1 MAPSSRK
8 PVRLRGAQLTRKRIH
23 CGYQHLRSVRSRV
36 HANVDGTRQSAQQGR
51 SRRRG
56 AQDRPRR
63 VRQCSSR
70 ARHAAVDAPDSDPHG
85 SSEGLCEPS
94 CGPGSAEVGRRRE
107 DVRRLACA
115 CRENDR
121 ALEDV
126 QARAIRGRREARD
139 RNQIPER
146 DVQLHGQGLPA
157 DFRDPQ
163 FLFPLHDRLRNPSP
177 QRRSHRQ
184 RRLPRQPLK
193 NEPAP
198 PMEYRNLGRTGVKVS
213 SLCLGTMM
221 FGRSANEQ
229 ESISIVHAALER
241 GINFVDT
248 ANAYSAGASERFVGT
263 ALQGGRRASVVLA
276 TKAFF
281 PQEQNDPNA
290 RGLSRRHLIEAC
302 EASLKRLQTDW
313 IDLYQVHRSQ
323 SEIPI
328 DETLRAL
335 DDLIRQGKVRY
346 IGTSMFPAWKSVEA
360 LWASKELGL
369 NRFVAEQMAY
379 NLLDRTAEREV
390 IPAAQTFG
398 LALIPWAP
406 LCGGLLTGKYKR
418 DDQSAAGRWQGGKD
432 NFGRPATAAAYDV
445 IEGQIGRAHV

>member
-1 MAPSSRK
+1 
-8 PVRLRGAQLTRKRIH
+8 
-23 CGYQHLRSVRSRV
+23 
-36 HANVDGTRQSAQQGR
+36 
-51 SRRRG
+51 
-56 AQDRPRR
+56 
-63 VRQCSSR
+63 
-70 ARHAAVDAPDSDPHG
+70 
-85 SSEGLCEPS
+85 
-94 CGPGSAEVGRRRE
+94 
-107 DVRRLACA
+107 
-115 CRENDR
+115 
-121 ALEDV
+121 
-126 QARAIRGRREARD
+126 
-139 RNQIPER
+139 
-146 DVQLHGQGLPA
+146 
-157 DFRDPQ
+157 
-163 FLFPLHDRLRNPSP
+163 
-177 QRRSHRQ
+177 
-184 RRLPRQPLK
+184 
-193 NEPAP
+193 
-198 PMEYRNLGRTGVKVS
+198 MEYRNLGRTGVKVS

-281 PQEQNDPNA
+281 PQEQKDPNA
-290 RGLSRRHLIEAC
+290 CGLSRRHLIEAC

-369 NRFVAEQMAY
+369 NRFVSEQMAY

-398 LALIPWAP
+398 MALLAWAP

-432 NFGRPATAAAYDV
+432 NFERPATAAAYDV
-445 IEGQIGRAHV
+445 IEGLVAFAKQKGCTPSQLALAWNAAQPGITAPIIGPRTLEQVLDNLGAVDVKVTDADRARLDTLAPPWSQTLRYYDAALAIDFKPNLGRW

>member
-1 MAPSSRK
+1 
-8 PVRLRGAQLTRKRIH
+8 
-23 CGYQHLRSVRSRV
+23 
-36 HANVDGTRQSAQQGR
+36 
-51 SRRRG
+51 
-56 AQDRPRR
+56 
-63 VRQCSSR
+63 
-70 ARHAAVDAPDSDPHG
+70 
-85 SSEGLCEPS
+85 
-94 CGPGSAEVGRRRE
+94 
-107 DVRRLACA
+107 
-115 CRENDR
+115 
-121 ALEDV
+121 
-126 QARAIRGRREARD
+126 
-139 RNQIPER
+139 
-146 DVQLHGQGLPA
+146 
-157 DFRDPQ
+157 
-163 FLFPLHDRLRNPSP
+163 
-177 QRRSHRQ
+177 
-184 RRLPRQPLK
+184 
-193 NEPAP
+193 
-198 PMEYRNLGRTGVKVS
+198 MEYRNLGRTGVKVS

-369 NRFVAEQMAY
+369 NRFVSEQMAY

-398 LALIPWAP
+398 MALLAWAP

-432 NFGRPATAAAYDV
+432 NFERPATAAAYDV
-445 IEGQIGRAHV
+445 IEGLVAFAKQKGCTPSQLALAWNAAQPGITAPIIGPRTLEQALDNLDAVDVKVTDADRARLDTLAPPWSQTLRYYDAALAIDFKPNLGRW